1 MGRITFTIKIV
12 LDQIVYPSKYI
23 NVYTKYIYIMVS
35 YLPPYTKDIYRWVT
49 HVSVN
54 AKTVKFIRKTSS
66 WLQSMQDRTQKSLV
80 IQEKNNNKMTHIKI
94 KIPAHQMT
102 TSRKWK
108 ITTREDICNQYII
121 QKRFVFWR
129 HEKYLQNSIEK
140 YRQMISDNSQKR
152 KIKVFHQRGK

>member
-1 MGRITFTIKIV
+1 MT
-12 LDQIVYPSKYI
+12 SKYA
-23 NVYTKYIYIMVS
+23 S
-35 YLPPYTKDIYRWVT
+35 
-49 HVSVN
+49 
-54 AKTVKFIRKTSS
+54 
-66 WLQSMQDRTQKSLV
+66 RTQKSLV

-102 TSRKWK
+102 TLREWK
-108 ITTREDICNQYII
+108 TTTREDIYNQYII

-152 KIKVFHQRGK
+152 KINVFHQGGK